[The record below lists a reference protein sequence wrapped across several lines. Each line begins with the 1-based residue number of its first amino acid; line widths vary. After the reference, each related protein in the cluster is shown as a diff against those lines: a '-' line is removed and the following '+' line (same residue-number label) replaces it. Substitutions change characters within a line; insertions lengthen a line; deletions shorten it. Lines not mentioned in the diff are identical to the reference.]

1 MENRLPDLEEED
13 RRYNLHVGAEPIEDY
28 NITLIWPAWRPS
40 ATEMFG
46 TPLLPP
52 DMIKEQLA
60 KLGVVF

>member
-13 RRYNLHVGAEPIEDY
+13 RRFNLHVGAEPIEDY
-28 NITLIWPAWRPS
+28 NITLIWPAWRPNPLKVF
-40 ATEMFG
+40 E

-52 DMIKEQLA
+52 DMIREQLA